1 MEKGGQL
8 VGGEAG
14 RLLESA
20 GGCRVGDAAGVSSGG
35 GTRGPSGRPPHA
47 HRRPRTCDMRLKE
60 GESRPMLPARAGAA
74 TALGSEAAA
83 AAGAGA
89 SLLAASSARGLV
101 HSRRDA
107 GTAAW
112 VRRTARRT
120 LLVLGRASAVRRL
133 ATADMLLAEPAG
145 NAGVYNWR
153 SRVSGRAGVAR
164 I

>member
-20 GGCRVGDAAGVSSGG
+20 GGCRVGDVAGVSSSGG
-35 GTRGPSGRPPHA
+35 PSGPSGRPPHA

-60 GESRPMLPARAGAA
+60 GESRPMPARAVAA

-107 GTAAW
+107 GKAAW

-145 NAGVYNWR
+145 NAGV
-153 SRVSGRAGVAR
+153 
-164 I
+164 